1 MNIYLIRHGEAE
13 QTSEGKPHEERALT
27 ANGIEIIKSSIELWK
42 KFIDTLDIV
51 LTSPLKRAK
60 QTANV
65 IGSTFKSQFDVTE
78 EICLLNG
85 GLTEDLLSIARSLDL
100 NDIAMVGHQPDIG
113 NHIAMMI
120 GANSAN
126 SANFNIPPALIAKI
140 FFKDR
145 PVIGKGVLEFLL
157 PPINKKG

>member
-27 ANGIEIIKSSIELWK
+27 ANGIEIIKSSIDLWK
-42 KFIDTLDIV
+42 KFIDNFDIV

-60 QTANV
+60 QTAN
-65 IGSTFKSQFDVTE
+65 IISSAFKTQFDVTE

-85 GLTEDLLSIARSLDL
+85 GLAEDLLSIARSLDL

-113 NHIAMMI
+113 NHIATMI
-120 GANSAN
+120 GSNN
-126 SANFNIPPALIAKI
+126 ANFNIPPALIAKI
-140 FFKDR
+140 YFKER

>member
-27 ANGIEIIKSSIELWK
+27 ANGIEIIKSSIDLWK
-42 KFIDTLDIV
+42 KFIDNFDIV

-60 QTANV
+60 QTANI
-65 IGSTFKSQFDVTE
+65 IGSAFKTQFDVTE

-85 GLTEDLLSIARSLDL
+85 GLAEDLLSIARSLDL

-113 NHIAMMI
+113 NHIATMI
-120 GANSAN
+120 GSNNANL
-126 SANFNIPPALIAKI
+126 NIPPALIAKI

-145 PVIGKGVLEFLL
+145 PVIGKGALEFLL

>member
-13 QTSEGKPHEERALT
+13 KTSGGKPHEERALT
-27 ANGIEIIKSSIELWK
+27 ANGIEIIKTSLELWK
-42 KFIDTLDIV
+42 KFIETFDII
-51 LTSPLKRAK
+51 LSSPLKRAK
-60 QTANV
+60 QTAQIV
-65 IGSTFKSQFDVTE
+65 SSVFKSSFEVAE

-113 NHIAMMI
+113 NHIATMI
-120 GANSAN
+120 GSND
-126 SANFNIPPALIAKI
+126 ANFKIPPAAIAKI
-140 FFKDR
+140 YFNER

-157 PPINKKG
+157 PPINRKG

>member
-1 MNIYLIRHGEAE
+1 M
-13 QTSEGKPHEERALT
+13 
-27 ANGIEIIKSSIELWK
+27 WK
-42 KFIDTLDIV
+42 KFINNFDIV

-60 QTANV
+60 QTANI
-65 IGSTFKSQFDVTE
+65 IGSAFKSQLDVTE

-113 NHIAMMI
+113 NHIATMI
-120 GANSAN
+120 GSNN
-126 SANFNIPPALIAKI
+126 ANFNIPPSLIAKI

-145 PVIGKGVLEFLL
+145 PVIGKGILEFLI

>member
-1 MNIYLIRHGEAE
+1 MNIYLIRHGESE

-60 QTANV
+60 QTANI
-65 IGSTFKSQFDVTE
+65 IGNTYKTQFDVTE

-100 NDIAMVGHQPDIG
+100 NDIAMVGHQPDLGI
-113 NHIAMMI
+113 HISRMI
-120 GANSAN
+120 GSNN
-126 SANFNIPPALIAKI
+126 TNFNIPPALIAKI
-140 FFKDR
+140 IFKER

-157 PPINKKG
+157 P